1 MRSAKFSKIVIFF
14 VCILLVFAVAAAL
27 LFDGAA
33 LSASGNVIAASGEG
47 ADRNSGAYPAVN
59 YGYQHGTNID
69 RSEER
74 SQRQRFVL
82 SYARHY
88 AVGKQQF

>member
-1 MRSAKFSKIVIFF
+1 MITKRFSKFLIFTL
-14 VCILLVFAVAAAL
+14 CIILVFAVAAAL

-69 RSEER
+69 RSLF
-74 SQRQRFVL
+74 QTKP
-82 SYARHY
+82 H
-88 AVGKQQF
+88 